1 MKNMADRPISIKT
14 LVTKVKLNHDMKPQE
29 EKKSVQ
35 QFWDMTPC
43 GTGDINIELATLK
56 YFEAIS
62 ERRNKLEPF
71 IAGYAQFNRWTGKRV
86 LELGCGAGSD
96 LLRFA
101 KAGAS
106 TTGVDLSPRSASLT
120 KTRLRLYN
128 YQGNVLIADA
138 EQLPFKTD
146 SFDLA
151 YSWGVLHH
159 TPDTEQAIKEVYRV
173 TKPGGE
179 ICIMLYH
186 RHSLV
191 ALQMYLMYGLFA
203 FKPLRS
209 VEDILANHHES
220 PGTKV
225 YTVTEVRRMFSSFE
239 RLRIDIQPTPYDLR
253 CGRDRYLPGW
263 IHKLV
268 PKCLGWFLII
278 RGRKLTKGARSY

>member
-1 MKNMADRPISIKT
+1 MKNMVDHPILIKIP
-14 LVTKVKLNHDMKPQE
+14 VTKVKLNHDMMSQK

-35 QFWDMTPC
+35 QFWDTTPC
-43 GTGDINIELATLK
+43 GTGDINIEPETLE

-71 IAGYAQFNRWTGKRV
+71 IADYAQFNRWAGERV
-86 LELGCGAGSD
+86 LEVGCGAGSD

-101 KAGAS
+101 KAGAHA
-106 TTGVDLSPRSASLT
+106 TGMDLSPRSASLA

-128 YQGNVLIADA
+128 CQGDALVADA

-146 SFDLA
+146 SFDLV

-159 TPDTEQAIKEVYRV
+159 TPDTKQAIKEVCRV
-173 TKPGGE
+173 TRLGGE

-191 ALQMYLMYGLFA
+191 ALQLYLMYGLFA

-209 VEDILANHHES
+209 LKDILANHHES
-220 PGTKV
+220 PGTKA
-225 YTVTEVRRMFSSFE
+225 YTVAEAQQMFSVFKDVKIKV
-239 RLRIDIQPTPYDLR
+239 RLTPYDLR
-253 CGRDRYLPGW
+253 YGRDRYLPKWVGKF
-263 IHKLV
+263 I
-268 PKCLGWFLII
+268 PQRLGWFMVI
-278 RGRKLTKGARSY
+278 RGQKS

>member
-1 MKNMADRPISIKT
+1 MVGRPISIKT
-14 LVTKVKLNHDMKPQE
+14 LVTKVKLNHDMKPQQE

-43 GTGDINIELATLK
+43 GTGDIDIEPVTLK

-71 IAGYAQFNRWTGKRV
+71 IADYAQFNRWTGKRV
-86 LELGCGAGSD
+86 LELGCGTGSD

-101 KAGAS
+101 KVGARI
-106 TTGVDLSPRSASLT
+106 TGLDLSPRSASLA
-120 KTRLRLYN
+120 KARLRVYN
-128 YQGNVLIADA
+128 YQGNVIIADA
-138 EQLPFKTD
+138 EQLPFKTS
-146 SFDLA
+146 SFDLV

-191 ALQMYLMYGLFA
+191 ALQMYLVYGLFA
-203 FKPLRS
+203 FKPSRK
-209 VEDILANHHES
+209 VEDIFAKHHES
-220 PGTKV
+220 PGTKA
-225 YTVTEVRRMFSSFE
+225 YTVAEVERMFSSFK

-253 CGRDRYLPGW
+253 YKRDKHFPQWVG
-263 IHKLV
+263 KLI
-268 PKCLGWFLII
+268 PRRLGWFMVI
-278 RGRKLTKGARSY
+278 RGQKS